1 MIHLPEKTQNQKRKL
16 INSAFIYDTFK
27 RAVVAVAFFLF
38 SYNLLY
44 GQEIHK
50 GLWVLREDLA
60 DQKQI
65 DQFLNH
71 AIILG
76 FTDLFVQVRGRGD
89 AMYHSKYIETSSLVR
104 NRDFDPLKYVCLE
117 GHKKGLK
124 IHAWFNTY
132 VLYSNRS
139 EDPPDLHLL
148 SIFPEWIE
156 WDENAASDLDKLKS
170 SHNQHL
176 FEGVYLSPLHPQV
189 NRYLLVLMK
198 ELISEYNIDGLHLD
212 YIRFQGPEF
221 GYNPDGM
228 DAFYKKYG
236 VNPRLFMKDAP
247 LWHDSESYT
256 LFKKLYDQ
264 YRRDAINKLLKELSD
279 FNRQLNIPVIL
290 SAAVKA
296 SPSEAKN
303 HYFQDWAEWLKQG
316 WLDCAIPMNYTT
328 RDQVYHEN
336 LLEIKEM
343 LPTHYTQQVWI
354 GNGIW
359 NQDYP
364 EFEKQ
369 AAVAKSLNFPH
380 YVIFSYNVL
389 KADKEYF
396 NRMKTFNRQ
405 D

>member
-1 MIHLPEKTQNQKRKL
+1 MSYAT
-16 INSAFIYDTFK
+16 FIYDTLFK
-27 RAVVAVAFFLF
+27 RAVIAIALFFFCHGMLP
-38 SYNLLY
+38 

-50 GLWVLREDLA
+50 GLWILREDLA
-60 DQKQI
+60 NRKRI
-65 DQFLNH
+65 DLFLEN
-71 AIILG
+71 AKKLG

-89 AMYHSKYIETSSLVR
+89 AMYHSKYVETSSLIKEPGF
-104 NRDFDPLKYVCLE
+104 NPLKYVCQE
-117 GHKKGLK
+117 GHKKGLR

-139 EDPPDLHLL
+139 ENPPDLHLL

-156 WDENAASDLDKLKS
+156 WDENATSDMDKLKALNN
-170 SHNQHL
+170 HIP

-198 ELISEYNIDGLHLD
+198 ELIGEYNIDGLHLD
-212 YIRFQGPEF
+212 YIRFQGPGF

-228 DAFYKKYG
+228 DAFYKKCG

-247 LWHDSESYT
+247 LWNDSESYT

-264 YRRDAINKLLKELSD
+264 YRRDAVNNLLKELSA
-279 FNRQLNIPVIL
+279 FNKNLNIPVIL
-290 SAAVKA
+290 SAAVKP
-296 SPSEAKN
+296 SPIHAKN
-303 HYFQDWAEWLKQG
+303 DFYQDWAEWLKQE

-328 RDQVYHEN
+328 RDYLYREN
-336 LLEIKEM
+336 LLEIIDILSSGNSDKI
-343 LPTHYTQQVWI
+343 WI

-359 NQDYP
+359 NQTYP
-364 EFEKQ
+364 DFEKK
-369 AAVAKSLNFPH
+369 AAIARSLNFPH

-389 KADKEYF
+389 KSDKGYYQKI
-396 NRMKTFNRQ
+396 KTFNHR

>member
-1 MIHLPEKTQNQKRKL
+1 MTNLPGKIQNHKHKL
-16 INSAFIYDTFK
+16 INSAFIYGAFK
-27 RAVVAVAFFLF
+27 RAVVAVALFFF
-38 SYNLLY
+38 SYGFLH
-44 GQEIHK
+44 GEGIHK

-60 DQKQI
+60 DQKRI
-65 DQFLNH
+65 DQFLKN
-71 AIILG
+71 AKTLG
-76 FTDLFVQVRGRGD
+76 FTDLFVQVRSRGD
-89 AMYHSKYIETSSLVR
+89 AMYHSKYVETSPMVG
-104 NRDFDPLKYVCLE
+104 NRDFDPLKYVCSE

-156 WDENAASDLDKLKS
+156 WDENAVSDLDKLKS
-170 SHNQHL
+170 SGNHHL

-212 YIRFQGPEF
+212 YIRYQGPGF

-247 LWHDSESYT
+247 LWNDSESYK

-264 YRRDAINKLLKELSD
+264 YRRDAINKLLKDLSD
-279 FNRQLNIPVIL
+279 FNRQLNIPVVL
-290 SAAVKA
+290 SAAVKP
-296 SPSEAKN
+296 SPAAAKN
-303 HYFQDWAEWLKQG
+303 DFYQDWAEWLKQG
-316 WLDCAIPMNYTT
+316 WLDYAIPMNYAT
-328 RDQVYHEN
+328 RDQVYREN
-336 LLEIKEM
+336 LLEIKDM
-343 LPTHYTQQVWI
+343 LPSQYTRQVWI

-359 NQDYP
+359 NQNYP

-369 AAVAKSLNFPH
+369 AAIAKSLNFPH

-389 KADKEYF
+389 KADKVYF
-396 NRMKTFNRQ
+396 SRMKIFNHQ